1 MVLGEA
7 ITFFLTACELEKNL
21 SFRTLTAYSSDLAQF
36 RSFLVAHSVDEP
48 AVVTPP
54 ILHEFISELKSAR
67 QLSDSS
73 IRRKVAVVRRF
84 FKFLEQRDLIIGDP
98 FRKANFSFRQ
108 RLALPRVL
116 NLHEIGALLS
126 VSKSSL
132 MHAAQPASA
141 SRKSFRKQFI
151 MARDN
156 ALLELLFYTGARVG
170 EIVKLNLQDCNLAN
184 GYVKF
189 EGKGRR
195 DRIVHLSC
203 SPVISALDLYLRIRV
218 QEKSEEPAL
227 FLNVRGNRLSVYG
240 VEKRVSVYASRAD
253 LKRRITPHVFR
264 HTMATM
270 MLENGADLRSVQEI
284 LGHASIRTTQIYTH
298 ISCEHRR
305 QAMIQH
311 HPRNLLWM

>member
-7 ITFFLTACELEKNL
+7 IMFFLNACELEKNL
-21 SFRTLTAYSSDLAQF
+21 AFRTLTAYSSDLAQF
-36 RSFLVAHSVDEP
+36 INIVGPRSENDP
-48 AVVTPP
+48 ALVTPP
-54 ILHEFISELKSAR
+54 LLHAFVSELKNTR
-67 QLSDSS
+67 RLSDSS

-84 FKFLEQRDLIIGDP
+84 FKFLEQRDLIGSNP

-108 RLALPRVL
+108 RVRLPPVL
-116 NLHEIGALLS
+116 NQQEIGAILS
-126 VSKSSL
+126 ISKGSLAHAVQQVSPTSKIR
-132 MHAAQPASA
+132 
-141 SRKSFRKQFI
+141 RKHFV
-151 MARDN
+151 MVRDN
-156 ALLELLFYTGARVG
+156 ALIELLFYTGARVG

-189 EGKGRR
+189 DGKGRR

-203 SPVISALDLYLRIRV
+203 SPVMSALDLYLRMRIHGKCD
-218 QEKSEEPAL
+218 EKAL
-227 FLNVRGNRLSVYG
+227 FLNVRGKRLSVYG
-240 VEKRVSVYASRAD
+240 IEKRVSVCASKAN